1 MKVWRGDPRYWGPGP
16 ATGTVLSI
24 GVFDGIHRGHQFLLT
39 CLGARARALADLPI
53 GVVTFDT
60 HPRALLNPDQAPKTL
75 MAVSRRLEVLES
87 MGVDQV
93 GILPFGKIHHL
104 EPDQFV
110 HQVVVNGFNGRL
122 VMVGKG
128 FRYGAGR
135 SGSVTSLKESGRR
148 RGFIVEARDLFQEG
162 STPISSS
169 MIRKFI
175 TQGEVAAARH
185 LLGRP
190 HELQPLR
197 GVGHLKDSD
206 LGTATADL
214 DFDPAMA
221 VPAPGV
227 YAVRMIAGGRE
238 RPGICLIRR
247 SAGTEGASGPA
258 QIHLPDRR
266 GLGRSENTLTVR
278 FLERVRKLPSRTVAP
293 SASTVLRQDISTA
306 RELLI

>member
-1 MKVWRGDPRYWGPGP
+1 MKVWRGDPRCWGPGP
-16 ATGTVLSI
+16 ATGMVLSI
-24 GVFDGIHRGHQFLLT
+24 GVFDGIHRGHQALLT
-39 CLGARARALADLPI
+39 GLATRARTPDDLPI
-53 GVVTFDT
+53 GVITFDT
-60 HPRALLNPDQAPKTL
+60 HPRALLNPDRAPKTL
-75 MAVSRRLEVLES
+75 MAMSRRLEVLES

-93 GILPFGKIHHL
+93 GILPFRKIHRL

-110 HQVVVNGFNGRL
+110 RQVVVNGFNGRL
-122 VMVGKG
+122 VIVGKG

-148 RGFIVEARDLFQEG
+148 EGFTVEARDLFLEG

-175 TQGEVAAARH
+175 AQGEVSTARH

-190 HELQPLR
+190 HELQAPY
-197 GVGHLKDSD
+197 GVDQLGNSN

-227 YAVRMIAGGRE
+227 YAVRLLAGGRE
-238 RPGICLIRR
+238 RPGLCLIRR
-247 SAGTEGASGPA
+247 RDGTEWSGAPA

-266 GLGRSENTLTVR
+266 GLRPREGMLTVR
-278 FLERVRKLPSRTVAP
+278 FLERLRGLPSRTVEP
-293 SASTVLRQDISTA
+293 SAATVLRQDISRA
-306 RELLI
+306 RDLLT